1 MEELKRQVAKENEQL
16 EKRKKAIDVEL
27 SEIEPLVQV
36 KRGVFNI
43 TINSS
48 LRLSPFFWRRVAFTL
63 ETLESVVFDVTIN
76 VDYQCLRQR
85 LKKRA

>member
-43 TINSS
+43 YNQ
-48 LRLSPFFWRRVAFTL
+48 LSH
-63 ETLESVVFDVTIN
+63 
-76 VDYQCLRQR
+76 
-85 LKKRA
+85 

>member
-43 TINSS
+43 YNQLLTKI
-48 LRLSPFFWRRVAFTL
+48 VTL
-63 ETLESVVFDVTIN
+63 FLEACCFYS
-76 VDYQCLRQR
+76 
-85 LKKRA
+85 